1 MINKIATM
9 EEKDL
14 TNSNGWGNYYG
25 EIFTYTGRASIGDTS
40 TQYAYGNIVENED
53 KLNSAVLTTG
63 ASNRNRAYN
72 LYDVAGNVWEWT
84 EESGEVYNTMGGIV
98 NSHVNRGGC
107 CYTNASMGGASY
119 RYGDVEEMAAAAD
132 GFRVMLYIK

>member
-84 EESGEVYNTMGGIV
+84 EESGEFYN
-98 NSHVNRGGC
+98 
-107 CYTNASMGGASY
+107 
-119 RYGDVEEMAAAAD
+119 
-132 GFRVMLYIK
+132 K